1 MNVFCFFRP
10 IYKVLFFVSFLLSL
24 HHLSNAQILELK
36 ETVYTSIGPGGGQSY
51 RRFQFREKG
60 ETSWQRIGVFGG
72 SVRPY
77 LEGNDLSMKHLKDY
91 QKKNIVVASL
101 ALGAIGS
108 FTTFAVKNMQ
118 NKDLDS
124 GVQHLGY
131 AAAAV
136 GMSLA
141 GYLVRYSS
149 YQNIRRAFSSYNSE
163 QNKAKVSDIDMGL
176 VNQRLGGTRQN
187 ILGIGFTL
195 NF

>member
-1 MNVFCFFRP
+1 M
-10 IYKVLFFVSFLLSL
+10 YKVLFAILFLFCL
-24 HHLSNAQILELK
+24 HHLSNAQILELT
-36 ETVYTSIGPGGGQSY
+36 ETVYTSIGPDGGQSY

-72 SVRPY
+72 RLRPY
-77 LEGNDLSMKHLKDY
+77 LEGNDLAMGHLKDY
-91 QKKNIVVASL
+91 QKKNIIVASL

-108 FTTFAVKNMQ
+108 FATFAVKNMQ

-124 GVQHLGY
+124 GVQYLGY
-131 AAAAV
+131 AAATV

-163 QNKAKVSDIDMGL
+163 QQSANGFPIDIGL
-176 VNQRLGGTRQN
+176 VNNRLGRTDQN
-187 ILGIGFTL
+187 IFGIGFTL